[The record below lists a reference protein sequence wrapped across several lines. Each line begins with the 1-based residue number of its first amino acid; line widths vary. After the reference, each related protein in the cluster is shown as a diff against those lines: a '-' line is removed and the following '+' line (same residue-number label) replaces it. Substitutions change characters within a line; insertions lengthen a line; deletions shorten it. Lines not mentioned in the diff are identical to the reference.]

1 MFITYLLK
9 VSLLLAILTL
19 GYRWLIQFETFSKI
33 NRALL
38 WLNVVAAWSLPFIP
52 LPNWGPVT
60 VQQEFHHRI
69 SEIVKAPPVTQ
80 EKMAQ
85 TGIAVS
91 EVVNLQ
97 SPNWNWMDW
106 IMAIYFS
113 GVIVLTARFIFQVG
127 KLLFALWKLPT
138 ERLENGIVLIRNN
151 NTAAPYSFFR
161 WIICNPE
168 KHAPDEI
175 DQILAHETE
184 HVHQWHSLD
193 LLLAETQRILLWFN
207 PVSWFHQQLVQENLE
222 YLADRAVL
230 ENGFH
235 KKQYQFSLLKA
246 VMQHPELPLTNS
258 FAQSLLKKR
267 IKMMNRK
274 PSDYWVTGKYAF
286 LIIVLYLSSA
296 FVAPYK
302 NKLIDVLPTSVKPAI
317 RSLGLESHSPH
328 SSSVQTEPTVNS
340 QQKTVFSTKADNN
353 SNYFPDSSNTIT
365 SKNKWVVKTDK
376 SLYWAI
382 SPLATITDIAA
393 VKSEIE
399 DFGGSFSVYT
409 LQYDAEQSFI
419 TNLVVAVTYQ
429 RGMGVTDVLKEPVL
443 NEPMK
448 GIAGVFYKDS
458 GLSVG
463 YNSVNSKESLSD
475 MMKDDYKKALNRKKL
490 NQATYTRNIVV
501 QKFDKE
507 NLGIDR
513 EVSIEFPQSSF
524 GYDSSRQPLEELGI
538 YKTKENFLL
547 IKKENWNTH
556 YYQNE
561 QASSTE
567 KLNSVSIDDIHE
579 VLYIKYKNGKEYY
592 LVITKQ

>member
-1 MFITYLLK
+1 MLITYLLK

-52 LPNWGPVT
+52 LPNWGPVM
-60 VQQEFHHRI
+60 VQQEFHQRI
-69 SEIVKAPPVTQ
+69 PEIVKAPPVTQ
-80 EKMAQ
+80 EKMVQ

-113 GVIVLTARFIFQVG
+113 GVIILTARFIFQVG

-138 ERLENGIVLIRNN
+138 ERLENGVVLIRNDD
-151 NTAAPYSFFR
+151 TAAPYSFFR

-175 DQILAHETE
+175 DHILAHETE

-302 NKLIDVLPTSVKPAI
+302 KQLINVLPASVKPAI
-317 RSLGLESHSPH
+317 RSLGLESHSPQDP
-328 SSSVQTEPTVNS
+328 SVQTEPTVNS

-448 GIAGVFYKDS
+448 GIAGVLYKDS
-458 GLSVG
+458 GLSMG
-463 YNSVNSKESLSD
+463 YNSVNSKESLSA
-475 MMKDDYKKALNRKKL
+475 MMKDDYEKALNRKKL
-490 NQATYTRNIVV
+490 NQATYTRNTVV

-513 EVSIEFPQSSF
+513 EVSIGFPQSSF

-556 YYQNE
+556 YYQNG

-567 KLNSVSIDDIHE
+567 KLNSISIDDVHE